1 MRKIN
6 INDLYSSK
14 DTWQDTIK
22 SKAQKDGIGITL
34 YSQSSM
40 KSSPAPVVFV
50 YINIDRKE
58 FCQKFGIPLRTMEE
72 WETGRRIPPEYIPR
86 MLAYYTRS
94 IDTDNARNEI
104 RNHYDIVEDAEGNKV
119 VIINDLRFKSRRNID
134 WNTVEQCL
142 KEYVGSCVQIL
153 ETSDEIYIGKDFPDE
168 YTHSKDTKS
177 LKGANRHAKANASQI
192 VEPMIK
198 IAAGKTFAPNY
209 EEKHVADA
217 KYGWY
222 RYDTRFAIP
231 VYNDEGNLCRYN
243 IFGARILIRHDEDG
257 KMYLYDILRIKKE
270 TSEPLE
276 Q

>member
-1 MRKIN
+1 METSETVKEIRSRTGLN
-6 INDLYSSK
+6 
-14 DTWQDTIK
+14 
-22 SKAQKDGIGITL
+22 
-34 YSQSSM
+34 
-40 KSSPAPVVFV
+40 
-50 YINIDRKE
+50 RKE

-177 LKGANRHAKANASQI
+177 LKGANRHANANASQI

-217 KYGWY
+217 KYG
-222 RYDTRFAIP
+222 
-231 VYNDEGNLCRYN
+231 
-243 IFGARILIRHDEDG
+243 
-257 KMYLYDILRIKKE
+257 
-270 TSEPLE
+270 
-276 Q
+276 

>member
-1 MRKIN
+1 MTEGDAGMETSETVKEIRSRTGLN
-6 INDLYSSK
+6 
-14 DTWQDTIK
+14 
-22 SKAQKDGIGITL
+22 
-34 YSQSSM
+34 
-40 KSSPAPVVFV
+40 
-50 YINIDRKE
+50 RKE

-72 WETGRRIPPEYIPR
+72 WETGKRIPPEYIPR

-217 KYGWY
+217 KKYGWY

>member
-1 MRKIN
+1 M
-6 INDLYSSK
+6 
-14 DTWQDTIK
+14 
-22 SKAQKDGIGITL
+22 
-34 YSQSSM
+34 
-40 KSSPAPVVFV
+40 
-50 YINIDRKE
+50 
-58 FCQKFGIPLRTMEE
+58 
-72 WETGRRIPPEYIPR
+72 
-86 MLAYYTRS
+86 
-94 IDTDNARNEI
+94 
-104 RNHYDIVEDAEGNKV
+104 
-119 VIINDLRFKSRRNID
+119 
-134 WNTVEQCL
+134 EQCL

-177 LKGANRHAKANASQI
+177 LKGANRHANANASQI

-243 IFGARILIRHDEDG
+243 IFGARILIRHDED
-257 KMYLYDILRIKKE
+257 
-270 TSEPLE
+270 
-276 Q
+276 